1 MKKLSGFLVA
11 ALLVG
16 VASAFTTKTSKQPS
30 VAWGFDG
37 VEWHMVNPAD
47 INITFRCDVGNDY
60 CLYEQPNG
68 DPLEGRE
75 FGEEFKK
82 LQ

>member
-1 MKKLSGFLVA
+1 MKKLSGFLFA
-11 ALLVG
+11 ALLIG
-16 VASAFTTKTSKQPS
+16 VTSAFTTKVPEQQT
-30 VAWGFDG
+30 VAYGYDG
-37 VEWHMVNPAD
+37 STWHMVDPAD

-60 CLYEQPNG
+60 CLYDQPNG